1 MFVLLVAILAAIYFY
16 FYMKPLINPT
26 PSPTLSDKQKDYIQK
41 SILKSL
47 ETPAP
52 TDSDGDLIK
61 QIDTSTTTMYPL
73 TEMAMKIAFLP
84 SSTFTRGSMSTFSR
98 MLSSAISSSPAL
110 TKILKKMTDDGK
122 KNTEK
127 YDLAFLDC
135 FVLYTN
141 TFSTPYT
148 SSKGDQFEYEYDIIA
163 SYLVF
168 HLQEYLDNET
178 IFKQCNY
185 YEFTKNVYIPK
196 PAIDRILE
204 ITQRSTMNDAKRGMG
219 FVMPAKLD
227 LFVQRVGRYVY
238 SDYANR
244 QNSNGMWATMKASCE
259 KSVESINKK

>member
-1 MFVLLVAILAAIYFY
+1 MNKIVVLVLLVAIFIAIYFY
-16 FYMKPLINPT
+16 IKSRTPT
-26 PSPTLSDKQKDYIQK
+26 TPAPTLSDKQKDYIQK

-61 QIDTSTTTMYPL
+61 KIDTSTTTLYPL
-73 TEMAMKIAFLP
+73 TEMAMKISFLP
-84 SSTFTRGSMSTFSR
+84 SSNFTRGSMSTFSR
-98 MLSSAISSSPAL
+98 MLSSSISSSPAL

-122 KNTEK
+122 KNTGK

-148 SSKGDQFEYEYDIIA
+148 RATGDQFRDEYDVIA

-168 HLQEYLDNET
+168 HLKEYLDNET

-185 YEFTKNVYIPK
+185 YETTKEVYIPK

-204 ITQRSTMNDAKRGMG
+204 ITQRSTMNDAKLGMG
-219 FVMPAKLD
+219 FAMPAKLD
-227 LFVQRVGRYVY
+227 LFVDRVGRYVY

-244 QNSNGMWATMKASCE
+244 QNSNVMWADMKASCG
-259 KSVESINKK
+259 V

>member
-1 MFVLLVAILAAIYFY
+1 MNKIVVFVLLVAISTAIYFY
-16 FYMKPLINPT
+16 MSKSSTPT
-26 PSPTLSDKQKDYIQK
+26 PAPTLSDKQKDYIQK

-61 QIDTSTTTMYPL
+61 KTDTSTTTLYPL

-98 MLSSAISSSPAL
+98 MLSASISSSPAL
-110 TKILKKMTDDGK
+110 TEILKKMTDDGK

-135 FVLYTN
+135 FVLYTD
-141 TFSTPYT
+141 TFSKPYDND
-148 SSKGDQFEYEYDIIA
+148 KRDQFRDEYDIIA
-163 SYLVF
+163 SYLAF
-168 HLQEYLDNET
+168 HLQEYLDSET

-185 YEFTKNVYIPK
+185 YEYTKNVYIPK

-204 ITQRSTMNDAKRGMG
+204 ITERSTMNYAINGMG
-219 FVMPAKLD
+219 FGMPAKLD

-244 QNSNGMWATMKASCE
+244 QNSNVMWATMKASCG
-259 KSVESINKK
+259 V

>member
-1 MFVLLVAILAAIYFY
+1 MNKIVVFVILVAIFIGIYFY
-16 FYMKPLINPT
+16 IKSKTPPT
-26 PSPTLSDKQKDYIQK
+26 PAPTLSDKQKDYIQK

-61 QIDTSTTTMYPL
+61 KIDMSTTTMYPL
-73 TEMAMKIAFLP
+73 TEMAMKISFLP
-84 SSTFTRGSMSTFSR
+84 SSNFTRGSMSTFSR

-122 KNTEK
+122 KNTGK

-148 SSKGDQFEYEYDIIA
+148 RATGDQFRDEYDVIA
-163 SYLVF
+163 SYLAF
-168 HLQEYLDNET
+168 HLEEYLANET

-185 YEFTKNVYIPK
+185 YEFTKEVYIPK

-204 ITQRSTMNDAKRGMG
+204 ITQRSTMNDAKLGMG
-219 FVMPAKLD
+219 FLMPAKLD
-227 LFVQRVGRYVY
+227 LFVDRVGRYVY

-244 QNSNGMWATMKASCE
+244 QNSNGMWATMKASCG
-259 KSVESINKK
+259 V

>member
-1 MFVLLVAILAAIYFY
+1 MNKIVVLVILVAIFIGIYFY
-16 FYMKPLINPT
+16 IKSKTPPT
-26 PSPTLSDKQKDYIQK
+26 PAPTLSDKQKDYIEK

-61 QIDTSTTTMYPL
+61 KIDTSTTTMYPL
-73 TEMAMKIAFLP
+73 TEMAMKISFSP
-84 SSTFTRGSMSTFSR
+84 SSNFTRGSMSTFSR

-110 TKILKKMTDDGK
+110 TNILKKMTDDGK
-122 KNTEK
+122 KNTGK

-148 SSKGDQFEYEYDIIA
+148 RATGDQFRDEYDVIA
-163 SYLVF
+163 SYLAF
-168 HLQEYLDNET
+168 HLEEYLANET

-185 YEFTKNVYIPK
+185 YEFTKEVYIPK

-204 ITQRSTMNDAKRGMG
+204 ITQRSTMNDAKLGMG
-219 FVMPAKLD
+219 FAMPAKLD
-227 LFVQRVGRYVY
+227 LFVDRVGRYVY

-244 QNSNGMWATMKASCE
+244 QNSNGMWATMKASCG
-259 KSVESINKK
+259 V

>member
-1 MFVLLVAILAAIYFY
+1 MNKIVVFVLLVAISTAIYFY
-16 FYMKPLINPT
+16 ITKSTQPT
-26 PSPTLSDKQKDYIQK
+26 PAPTLSDKQKDYIQK

-61 QIDTSTTTMYPL
+61 QIDTSTTTLYPL

-98 MLSSAISSSPAL
+98 MLSSAISSSPEL
-110 TKILKKMTDDGK
+110 TAILENMTKDGK
-122 KNTEK
+122 KNTGK

-141 TFSTPYT
+141 TFSKPYDNN
-148 SSKGDQFEYEYDIIA
+148 KRDQFRYEYDVIA

-168 HLQEYLDNET
+168 HLQEYLANET

-196 PAIDRILE
+196 SAIDRILE
-204 ITQRSTMNDAKRGMG
+204 ITQRSTMNDAKLGMR
-219 FVMPAKLD
+219 FEIPAKLD

-259 KSVESINKK
+259 KSV

>member
-1 MFVLLVAILAAIYFY
+1 MVVLLVAISTAIYFY
-16 FYMKPLINPT
+16 ITQSTPPT
-26 PSPTLSDKQKDYIQK
+26 PAPTLSDKQKDYIQK

-61 QIDTSTTTMYPL
+61 KTDTSTTTLYPL

-141 TFSTPYT
+141 TFSTPYARIT
-148 SSKGDQFEYEYDIIA
+148 GDQFRDEYDVIA
-163 SYLVF
+163 SYLAF

-178 IFKQCNY
+178 LFKQCNY
-185 YEFTKNVYIPK
+185 YETTKDVYIPK

-204 ITQRSTMNDAKRGMG
+204 ITQRSTMNDAKIGMG
-219 FVMPAKLD
+219 FAMPAKLD

-244 QNSNGMWATMKASCE
+244 QNSNGMWATMKGSCG
-259 KSVESINKK
+259 KSV